1 MSNKNIIERESQ
13 NIPISSSVFFSNSLK
28 NNNEERIDNLRNSIV
43 DDQFDLFKKRNHYL
57 RKSVV
62 LIDSIHREDND
73 VIRSNEL
80 NFNEI
85 GFLMSHKY
93 NGQIFLYLPQQ
104 PTLINNSLIYFQ
116 ELTKIISNIN
126 NISSKIL
133 EFDPVNNSPIFN
145 LVTVSNKTA
154 LNIFGWANLSNLLM
168 GKYSSTENF
177 ENDTINVNF
186 YSFFYT
192 NNTNTSVN
200 NYYTLLITKKPRIFQ
215 LIERTIGYPSTSYFK
230 IILGKS
236 FNNIYKIKLLDIN
249 LPDVLFNINN
259 ENYTINGYKYVVN
272 SKLRLMMFDDQYLVS
287 NIDYSGAR
295 IKYDFWQKE
304 AVYDINGYN
313 NNDYKFD
320 VGNSKKYPHYYVA
333 NDIYQLMLNNLNT
346 IDDTDF
352 FLEYAN
358 NNIFEVAY
366 FFLIQFNLHYNTDV
380 FAYLSND
387 NTNYPGFFQKQRNPN
402 VINRLFYIFTSD
414 IVSNTNSNNN
424 FILREDTDILNNK
437 NPLIYFNDFL
447 LYVNYETY
455 TIGLRIC
462 NWMDKIRL
470 IKADNN
476 PQTNRGFCDLYC
488 MINNIDERIV
498 GYIQDIDVGSTKSNQ
513 NERLYYFVSLYV
525 LISNF
530 NTNSIIG
537 KNLYALYNSNST
549 TYVKNTVNKYNS
561 YNVLENT
568 YQYEIFLDFGT
579 NFSDDISSVNNYS
592 IITTDIY
599 QYNSTV
605 YQLITQALINESI
618 LVHKPKYISY
628 ILILDNTPSGFNQES
643 IVGSIIYSRIN
654 IDSLIYIPNYVK
666 EYIGIIT
673 IDNQTAYAYK
683 MYTNG
688 QHSFSNSSF
697 INVFNGATYT
707 FIGNALSILDTYY
720 NIKLTIDIGPSFEE
734 GTYYYTEDLSKQNCF
749 LKKYDNQY
757 YLAAY
762 SSSGLSNYRSYMFIN
777 SDKVYQKNIDNNE
790 MTYVSTVDTSYEP
803 IGTIEDIQFDLIL
816 DASIYK
822 SDIVSYNVSTEDYIL
837 NPPSN
842 VVLETID
849 SQKNIVFPQI
859 VSVRL
864 DNIRIIETKT
874 QTKYNVINY
883 INKTLKLNNNAG
895 INYNTTI
902 LTQPFLDKLINMFIF
917 RLSLKTP
924 NINIG
929 EIYTTK
935 SFVGTIDSDIVGT
948 GYSIYYAPDEYSI
961 LVEKDDNFQTEYLQ
975 NWGMYVYTKQI
986 NSKFVE
992 QYTFINRNYSYLNP
1006 KKTNMTGITNYNMIP
1021 FYEITLDSGNYNN
1034 ITFVNKL
1041 EESLNNI
1048 NYVKFN
1054 YLKKTLDSRDFTNTK
1069 INHPNYQQPRFKVLY
1084 NDTTK
1089 NIEIKSYKIANNLFY
1104 KAYYNP
1110 ISPYLYFVIKNTSIE
1125 NNKRIYIEVLR
1136 DAANNNITNEVVKK
1150 LNIELTTRILPIFEY
1165 EVRVISPVPDLQY
1178 IKSVS
1183 SENIDIPNNVID
1195 ILRQISLNP
1204 FHFRTN
1210 YPSFSEKMKY
1220 VGQTLKNMYNNS
1232 YSYTGGGTIKNN
1244 TGVSCNFIENELV
1257 IVINNLYYNYE
1268 TYKIGRIINIKDK
1281 TSNNKGN
1288 YKLNIQLCGET
1299 AVSQPIFIG
1308 DIIYGIDSETIAC
1321 IVPYEW
1327 GSLTEYPE
1335 IARLHSRLPTED
1347 IIRLGYKNYL
1357 KLLYKHSNCQ
1367 YILDYIQ
1374 NYSQE
1379 NFVHYNSYLQDN
1391 LYSDGYNINSVFNP
1405 FDNWPI
1411 QHVKNCH
1418 IGFEILFNFPVKFEI
1433 SEKDIVLNFLNE
1445 NQYCLY
1451 IGNNTNDV
1459 CDTPKDIL
1467 GFNVNKILNLNDFI
1481 NNKNDIPWNNT
1492 FSNTT
1497 NYDEHSINK
1506 MYITYG
1512 SDNIIQNKMYLE
1524 LDNTSNYKIGDT
1536 VYINSLNVRPLDQ
1549 RNKFDI
1555 YSSVILNVQRMF
1567 SFDMYLTFLAIRL
1580 SFIKSGIPISM
1591 GPNDYLGLLKSGP
1604 FSHLYMWQFFT
1615 MNIPNSLYTS
1625 VNTEFLSFVNIIHT
1639 NFGTNLNYNNY
1650 NGLNENISQDLKNI
1664 PPLNSEN
1671 ISKDYAYIINKVILG
1686 KILPWFINKDNLL
1699 LWTKGST
1706 SDYLFILDTYIEI
1719 SDKNIYRFELE
1730 LMDSFF
1736 FKENLIVK
1744 DKNGNKI
1751 GTVTYNNLYKDS
1763 APINNSIYILYINVL
1778 IDYNLSE
1785 NITKLDYI
1793 YADDMAVKS
1802 RIKTIPIL
1810 INDTNKYIYLYDTY
1824 LKFKTIVQTVPDNS
1838 DTIQKNLNFNKINNI
1853 DSILMKLYNLDN
1865 QNLTSFKNG
1874 YYMSI
1879 AMNDMYMKEDSI
1891 IDGQYRIMI
1900 NLLDNKNIFYIC
1912 LNELGLINSFADIK
1926 DNIINMSVN
1935 SVKDII
1941 QIRKLL
1947 DIFQLIVDL
1956 SPINTVMIDLN
1967 FNQNLENNIH
1977 KSFQYQARLIDN
1989 VFSICGSL
1997 NYYLE
2002 NISYV
2007 NEYIYGSK
2015 NNPNGNIY
2023 SVLNTYFSQIYTDAE
2038 VALYKSTG
2046 TIEQNMCNLS
2056 NIYKKNDYGRIINKK
2071 LLIFNEPN
2079 NFIYGVIWVP
2089 IEAGDKSLYIIVP
2102 AYSDDNNPN
2111 DINKSIFLL
2120 NKNILDNYLITINF
2134 IFVDQQK
2141 SIDIGNVEKN
2151 EMIQS
2156 NIIESITPVTHSNE
2170 VLSSNMIPKYTR
2182 DTEGNITS
2190 SKLTTHRIFKINLKF
2205 HVKYSVNR
2213 GQLIQIKDYYTTLYK
2228 QPDSK
2233 IKNKYKLYMLE
2244 NWRSDTQFV
2253 LNTGYTIHINYG
2265 SYNPIYQKYI
2275 KNTNNFTDQL
2285 YSFDADDIVHEE
2297 TNTIEKI
2304 GNLIEIEGKKYREI
2318 ILSNPIKYEFKSGL
2332 PLIICFNPQNNSS
2345 YTPCKTTASS
2355 YDVPFEII
2363 TDKISNNNDIL
2374 TNGLSTQNIIVNG
2387 EWYTKIFYQS
2397 EKNIDL
2403 YGIST
2408 GGIKSLNNLSS
2419 RQVYISGM
2427 KGYIVSN
2434 LGFQNIERNYY
2445 NSIEV
2450 NIEDN
2455 QNNINI
2461 KPVPDGLYDL
2471 VFIQKEDNTAIL
2483 DNIYDIKIPGY
2494 FETIYNNNSPE
2505 QSDEWI
2511 DYYQNIRWYYAV
2523 EKDKKYIVE
2532 EDLKNIDLYQYSDE
2546 YSNFNELQ
2554 SVTIKFDKLCRVIK
2568 VENTGNQY
2576 NGFVIYKIYV
2586 ILNIKNIINNFLY
2599 DKQVF
2604 NTKYAE
2610 LMEFIE
2616 QIPYNTILSTK
2627 DKGYNLKI
2635 IYYGIRESVDLDY
2648 SKTIKPI
2655 NYYSITIKGRYHGFG
2670 GCISLNSKNT
2680 IFNNIPYKITD
2691 INTKY
2696 NTIELDLNNNLNIY
2710 CSFYRYNSTNI
2721 SQNISNVYKQNY
2733 NKNPV
2738 NNTSINPAFTGFNQ
2752 TPLQIDNLIFNPN
2765 EIINY
2770 YDIFPSKLGY
2780 LANSG
2785 IVFKKKINQP
2795 VNTKIYDYIYLCF
2808 KNLESNT
2815 TVEQNNNIGNN
2826 IIFAKIY
2833 TKITDLNNYFLDYTN
2848 YEVIYD
2854 LNLISQLTELEVFF
2868 LDKSGNLVNFNNLD
2882 INFQLEIQEYVER
2895 VKNINTKNAMVF

>member
-1 MSNKNIIERESQ
+1 MNKNKIVDRDSQ
-13 NIPISSSVFFSNSLK
+13 NIPISSSVFYSNSLK

-43 DDQFDLFKKRNHYL
+43 DDQFDLFQKRNHYL

-62 LIDSIHREDND
+62 LIDSINREDND
-73 VIRSNEL
+73 NIRSNEL

-85 GFLMSHKY
+85 GFLMSDKY

-104 PTLINNSLIYFQ
+104 PSLINNSLIYFQ

-133 EFDPVNNSPIFN
+133 EFDPVNNSHIFN
-145 LVTVSNKTA
+145 IVTVSNKTA
-154 LNIFGWANLSNLLM
+154 LNIFGWSNLSNLLM
-168 GKYSSTENF
+168 GKYISTENF
-177 ENDTINVNF
+177 ENDTTNINF

-192 NNTNTSVN
+192 NNTNTAVN
-200 NYYTLLITKKPRIFQ
+200 NYYTLLITKKPRVFQ
-215 LIERTIGYPSTSYFK
+215 VIDRTIGYPNTSYFK

-249 LPDVLFNINN
+249 LPDVIFNINN
-259 ENYTINGYKYVVN
+259 DNYTINNYKYVVN
-272 SKLRLMMFDDQYLVS
+272 SKLRIMIFDDQYLVS

-333 NDIYQLMLNNLNT
+333 NDIYQLLLNNLNT

-366 FFLIQFNLHYNTDV
+366 FFLIQFNLYYNTDV
-380 FAYLSND
+380 FSYLNND
-387 NTNYPGFFQKQRNPN
+387 NNNYSEFFQKQRNPD

-414 IVSNTNSNNN
+414 IISNTNPNNN
-424 FILREDTDILNNK
+424 FILWEDKDILNTK

-455 TIGLRIC
+455 NIGLRIC

-470 IKADNN
+470 IKNEFN

-498 GYIQDIDVGSTKSNQ
+498 GYIQDIVPDINNLITN
-513 NERLYYFVSLYV
+513 RLYYFVSFYV

-537 KNLYALYNSNST
+537 KNIYALYNSSST
-549 TYVKNTVNKYNS
+549 TFVENTVNKYNS
-561 YNVLENT
+561 YNVIENT
-568 YQYEIFLDFGT
+568 YQYEIFLDFGINLSEDT
-579 NFSDDISSVNNYS
+579 TTINNYN
-592 IITTDIY
+592 IINTDIF
-599 QYNSTV
+599 QYKSTV
-605 YQLITQALINESI
+605 YQLITQQLISETI
-618 LVHKPKYISY
+618 LIQKTNYISY
-628 ILILDNTPSGFNQES
+628 VLILDNVPSGFVQET
-643 IVGSIIYSRIN
+643 IVGTTIYSRIN
-654 IDSLIYIPNYVK
+654 TNSQIYIANYVK

-673 IDNQTAYAYK
+673 TGQNTAYAYK

-688 QHSFSNSSF
+688 QNSFINSSF
-697 INVFNGATYT
+697 INVLNGSTYT

-720 NIKLTIDIGPSFEE
+720 TVKLTDDIPDFIE
-734 GTYYYTEDLSKQNCF
+734 GTYYYTIDLSKQNCF
-749 LKKYDNQY
+749 LKKYDDSNC
-757 YLAAY
+757 YLVAY
-762 SSSGLSNYRSYMFIN
+762 SSIGLPNYRSYMFIN
-777 SDKVYQKNIDNNE
+777 SDKIYKKNIDTDV
-790 MTYVSTVDTSYEP
+790 MIYVGTVDTSYEP
-803 IGTIEDIQFDLIL
+803 IGTIEDVQFDLIL
-816 DASIYK
+816 DACIYK

-842 VVLETID
+842 LVLETVNF
-849 SQKNIVFPQI
+849 QKNIILPPI

-883 INKTLKLNNNAG
+883 TNKTLRLNNNAG

-902 LTQPFLDKLINMFIF
+902 LTQPVLDKLINMFIF

-929 EIYTTK
+929 EIYTTQ

-948 GYSIYYAPDEYSI
+948 GYSIYYAPKEYSI
-961 LVEKDDNFQTEYLQ
+961 IVEKDDNFQTEYLQ
-975 NWGMYVYTKQI
+975 NCGLYVYTKQI

-992 QYTFINRNYSYLNP
+992 QYNFINRNYSYLNP

-1021 FYEITLDSGNYNN
+1021 YYEITLDSGSYNN
-1034 ITFVNKL
+1034 FTFVNKL
-1041 EESLNNI
+1041 EERLNNI
-1048 NYVKFN
+1048 NYQNFN
-1054 YLKKTLDSRDFTNTK
+1054 YLKKTLETRDFTNTK

-1089 NIEIKSYKIANNLFY
+1089 NIEIKSYKIVNSLFY

-1136 DAANNNITNEVVKK
+1136 DVANNNITNEVVKR
-1150 LNIELTTRILPIFEY
+1150 LNIELTTRILSIFEY
-1165 EVRVISPVPDLQY
+1165 EVRIISPVPDLQY
-1178 IKSVS
+1178 INTVS
-1183 SENIDIPNNVID
+1183 GENINIPYNVID
-1195 ILRQISLNP
+1195 ILRQTSLNP

-1232 YSYTGGGTIKNN
+1232 NSYTGGGSIKNN
-1244 TGVSCNFIENELV
+1244 PGVPCNFIENELV

-1288 YKLNIQLCGET
+1288 YRLNIQLCGET
-1299 AVSQPIFIG
+1299 KVSQPIFIG
-1308 DIIYGIDSETIAC
+1308 DIIYGTESETIAC

-1327 GSLTEYPE
+1327 GSLTEFSD
-1335 IARLHSRLPTED
+1335 IARLHSGLPTED

-1357 KLLYKHSNCQ
+1357 KLLYKYSKRQ

-1374 NYSQE
+1374 NYSLE
-1379 NFVHYNSYLQDN
+1379 SFVHYNSYLQDSEN
-1391 LYSDGYNINSVFNP
+1391 SDHYNINSVYNP

-1418 IGFEILFNFPVKFEI
+1418 IGFEILFHFPVKFEI
-1433 SEKDIVLNFLNE
+1433 SEKDIVLHFLNE

-1451 IGNNTNDV
+1451 IGNNTNGV

-1467 GFNVNKILNLNDFI
+1467 GFNVNKILNMTDFSS
-1481 NNKNDIPWNNT
+1481 KNDIPWNNT
-1492 FSNTT
+1492 FDNNN

-1524 LDNTSNYKIGDT
+1524 LDDTSSYKIGDT
-1536 VYINSLNVRPLDQ
+1536 VYINSLDVRPIDQ
-1549 RNKFDI
+1549 RNIFDI
-1555 YSSVILNVQRMF
+1555 YNSIILNVQRMF

-1591 GPNDYLGLLKSGP
+1591 GPNDYLGLLKNGP

-1625 VNTEFLSFVNIIHT
+1625 VDTDEFLSFVNIIQT
-1639 NFGTNLNYNNY
+1639 NFSNNLNYNNY
-1650 NGLNENISQDLKNI
+1650 NGLNENISHDLKNI

-1671 ISKDYAYIINKVILG
+1671 ISKDYAYIINNVILG
-1686 KILPWFINKDNLL
+1686 KILPWFIHPDNLL
-1699 LWTKGST
+1699 LWTKGSVD
-1706 SDYLFILDTYIEI
+1706 DYFFILDTYIEI
-1719 SDKNIYRFELE
+1719 SDKKIYRFELE
-1730 LMDSFF
+1730 LLDSFF
-1736 FKENLIVK
+1736 FRENLIVK
-1744 DKNGNKI
+1744 DKNGTII

-1763 APINNSIYILYINVL
+1763 APINNSIYILYINVSES
-1778 IDYNLSE
+1778 YNLLE
-1785 NITKLDYI
+1785 NLIIRDYI
-1793 YADDMAVKS
+1793 YAEDMDVKS
-1802 RIKTIPIL
+1802 RIKTTPIL
-1810 INDTNKYIYLYDTY
+1810 ITDTNKYIYLYDTY

-1838 DTIQKNLNFNKINNI
+1838 DTIQKNLNFNNINNI

-1879 AMNDMYMKEDSI
+1879 AMNDIYMKNDSI

-1912 LNELGLINSFADIK
+1912 LKELGLINSFADIK
-1926 DNIINMSVN
+1926 DNIINMTVN

-1956 SPINTVMIDLN
+1956 SPMNTVMIDLN

-1977 KSFQYQARLIDN
+1977 KSFEYQARLIEN
-1989 VFSICGSL
+1989 IFSICGSL

-2002 NISYV
+2002 NISYLDK
-2007 NEYIYGSK
+2007 YIYGIK
-2015 NNPNGNIY
+2015 NNPNANIY
-2023 SVLNTYFSQIYTDAE
+2023 SVLNTYFSEIYTYDE
-2038 VALYKSTG
+2038 VLLYKQTG

-2056 NIYKKNDYGRIINKK
+2056 NIYKKNEYGRNINKK
-2071 LLIFNEPN
+2071 LLIFKEPN

-2089 IEAGDKSLYIIVP
+2089 IESGDRSIYIIVP
-2102 AYSDDNNPN
+2102 AYSDDNNNPN

-2120 NKNILDNYLITINF
+2120 NKNILDNYLITLNF

-2141 SIDIGNVEKN
+2141 SIDIKNVEKN

-2170 VLSSNMIPKYTR
+2170 VLSSNMIPEYTR
-2182 DTEGNITS
+2182 DTSGNITS
-2190 SKLTTHRIFKINLKF
+2190 SRLTTYRIFKINLKF
-2205 HVKYSVNR
+2205 PVKYSVNR
-2213 GQLIQIKDYYTTLYK
+2213 GQLIQIKDYYTTIYK

-2233 IKNKYKLYMLE
+2233 IKNKYKLYIQE
-2244 NWRSDTQFV
+2244 NWRSDKQFV

-2265 SYNPIYQKYI
+2265 SYNPLYQKYI

-2304 GNLIEIEGKKYREI
+2304 GNQIEIDGKKYRE
-2318 ILSNPIKYEFKSGL
+2318 LVMTKPIKYEFKSGL
-2332 PLIICFNPQNNSS
+2332 PIIICFNPQNNSS
-2345 YTPCKTTASS
+2345 YTACKTTTSS
-2355 YDVPFEII
+2355 YDVSFEVI

-2374 TNGLSTQNIIVNG
+2374 TNGLATQNIIVNG

-2408 GGIKSLNNLSS
+2408 SGIKSLNNLSS

-2455 QNNINI
+2455 QNNTNI
-2461 KPVPDGLYDL
+2461 KPVPDGLYNL
-2471 VFIQKEDNTAIL
+2471 VFIQKEDNTSIL
-2483 DNIYDIKIPGY
+2483 DNIYDIPIPGY
-2494 FETIYNNNSPE
+2494 FDTIYNNNSPE

-2511 DYYQNIRWYYAV
+2511 DYYQNIRWYYAI
-2523 EKDKKYIVE
+2523 EKGNNNIL
-2532 EDLKNIDLYQYSDE
+2532 DLKNIDLYQYSDK
-2546 YSNFNELQ
+2546 YSETGNELQ
-2554 SVTIKFDKLCRVIK
+2554 SVTIKFDKLCKVIK
-2568 VENTGNQY
+2568 VENTGNSY
-2576 NGFVIYKIYV
+2576 KGSTIYKVYV

-2610 LMEFIE
+2610 STDYEE
-2616 QIPYNTILSTK
+2616 QLPYNTLLSTK
-2627 DKGYNLKI
+2627 DKGYILKI
-2635 IYYGIRESVDLDY
+2635 IYYGIRESVDQDY
-2648 SKTIKPI
+2648 SKSLKPI

-2680 IFNNIPYKITD
+2680 VFNNIPYMITD
-2691 INTKY
+2691 INAKY

-2710 CSFYRYNSTNI
+2710 CSFYRYNSINI

-2738 NNTSINPAFTGFNQ
+2738 NNTSINPAFSGFNQ
-2752 TPLQIDNLIFNPN
+2752 TPLQIDNLIFNEN

-2833 TKITDLNNYFLDYTN
+2833 TKITDLNNFFIDYTN